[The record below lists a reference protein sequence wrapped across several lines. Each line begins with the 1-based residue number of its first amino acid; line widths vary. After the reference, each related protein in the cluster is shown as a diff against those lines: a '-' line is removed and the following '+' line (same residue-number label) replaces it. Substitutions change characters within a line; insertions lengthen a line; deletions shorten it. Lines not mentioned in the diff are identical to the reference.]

1 MTISSTINS
10 ISYVASGT
18 NDTFPYTFRIFDE
31 ADLEVYVNSVLQTIT
46 TDYTVTN
53 VDDPNG
59 GNVIFE
65 SGSIPGL
72 GIAVVIYRYVAQ
84 LQETDYVDGEK
95 FPADTHER
103 ALDRLTTI
111 VQQLQDE
118 VNRTFKLSRTVID
131 AGLVEANYSVAQRK
145 SKFLGFDVY
154 GDLTIHG
161 SMGTWHDDWTT
172 ATNYVVGDTVRDP
185 STNNIYVAAVN
196 HTSDVFATDLANE
209 YWSLV
214 INIIDVEIAQAAAES
229 AAALAQQWAVHPED
243 DDVDGYPGEFSSLHH
258 AAKSEAWHD
267 AGFNLDPSPDSDH
280 TVSGFNADPLTAGE
294 PLVFGDFCYM
304 KPSDGKMHK
313 ADASLETTM
322 PMIAMCMETLAAD
335 AAGAFLFRGFARDD
349 SWSWTAGDKL
359 YASTSAPGR
368 LQSGPPSGSANVI
381 QPMGI
386 AITSTVIML
395 NPVYGYA
402 IHK

>member
-31 ADLEVYVNSVLQTIT
+31 ADLEVYVNSVLQALT

-53 VDDPNG
+53 VDNPQG

-65 SGSIPGL
+65 PGSIPAL
-72 GIAVVIYRYVAQ
+72 NIAVVIYRNVPQ

-103 ALDRLTTI
+103 ALDRLTTE

-118 VNRTFKLSRTVID
+118 VDRTFKLSRTVID

-154 GDLTIHG
+154 GDITIHG
-161 SMGTWHDDWTT
+161 AMGTWHDDWTT
-172 ATNYVVGDTVRDP
+172 VTNYVVGDTVRDP

-214 INIIDVEIAQAAAES
+214 INIVDVEIAQAAAES
-229 AAALAQQWAVHPED
+229 AAVLAQQWAVHPED
-243 DDVDGYPGEFSSLHH
+243 DDVDGFPGEFSSLHH

-267 AGFNLDPSPDSDH
+267 IGFSLDPSPDSDH

-294 PLVFGDFCYM
+294 PLVFGEFCYL
-304 KPSDGKMHK
+304 KPSDGKMYL
-313 ADASLETTM
+313 ADANLETAM
-322 PMIAMCMETLAAD
+322 PVIAMCMETLAGD
-335 AAGAFLFRGFARDD
+335 GAGAFLFRGFARDD
-349 SWSWTAGDKL
+349 SWSWTAGDLL
-359 YASTSAPGR
+359 YASTSVPGE
-368 LQSGPPSGSANVI
+368 LQSGPPSGSGDII
-381 QPMGI
+381 QPI
-386 AITSTVIML
+386 AVAITATVIIL
-395 NPVYGYA
+395 NPTYGYA
-402 IHK
+402 KHK